1 MDKVIDFHTHP
12 YGGAAEFMCFYGECF
27 SPSPEQCGGDLERAG
42 IGRFCGSVLLKEPYD
57 PAEGF
62 GYLRR
67 CNRRAMELK
76 ELWGDRY
83 VPGFHI
89 HPDFVG
95 ESLEEMAEMHR
106 RGVRLIGELTPY
118 LHGWQG
124 YAHRGLTRLLDAAG
138 EYGMAVSFHTPAGEG
153 EDIARMAAEHP
164 DVTFV
169 AAHPGDRESFLA
181 HLERME
187 RCGNLY
193 LDLSGTGIFRY
204 GLVAYGVRRLGSER
218 FLFGS
223 DYPICNPRMYVQA
236 IYQEPISQTDR
247 ENILH
252 KNAARILGLQTERN
266 GEEEEKWI

>member
-89 HPDFVG
+89 HPDFVE